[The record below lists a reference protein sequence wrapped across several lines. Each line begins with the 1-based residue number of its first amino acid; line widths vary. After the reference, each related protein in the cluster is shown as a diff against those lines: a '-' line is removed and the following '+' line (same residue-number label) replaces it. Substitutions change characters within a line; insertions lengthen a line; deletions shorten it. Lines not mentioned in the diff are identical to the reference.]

1 MKVRRLVAKDLAVLT
16 TMVAEFEVFLGKIEG
31 KRRRI
36 DKARLKAELRA
47 GGFGRRRFF
56 EGLIAEDG
64 GAAAGYLLYHI
75 GFSTNFHCGTL
86 FVSDLFVRENS
97 RRKGAGQALMARA
110 TEIARQRG
118 CGRIE
123 WTVWNINAMAI
134 GFYVGL
140 GAKPIDDELILGLQL
155 SK

>member
-1 MKVRRLVAKDLAVLT
+1 MKVRRLVAKDLDALT
-16 TMVAEFEVFLGKIEG
+16 TMVAEFETFLGKIEG
-31 KRRRI
+31 KRRRV
-36 DKARLKAELRA
+36 DRAKLKAKLRA
-47 GGFGRRRFF
+47 GGFGRHRFF
-56 EGLIAEDG
+56 AGLIAEDA

-86 FVSDLFVRENS
+86 FVSDLFVRETS
-97 RRKGAGQALMARA
+97 RRKGTGQALMARA
-110 TEIARQRG
+110 MEIARQRG